1 MSKSLRTLD
10 NPKAVSTVSAS
21 NSNAIATEMMFQKNN
36 YVLFASGVALIVLGF
51 LLMSGGNQPDANT
64 WDDSTIY
71 SFRRIT
77 LAPFTVIVGLCVV
90 VYGIFK
96 R

>member
-1 MSKSLRTLD
+1 MSKTVRT
-10 NPKAVSTVSAS
+10 PETPRPTTIQAGP
-21 NSNAIATEMMFQKNN
+21 TEMMFQRKN
-36 YVLFASGVALIVLGF
+36 YILFAIGVALIVIGF
-51 LLMSGGNQPDANT
+51 LLMSGGSQANPNE
-64 WDDSTIY
+64 WDESTIY

-96 R
+96 K